1 MHNGSALPCSISGEA
16 AMEPL
21 VLLAEIVPAA
31 QYLTLGLVQEVV
43 DDAGPGRAGGSDL
56 RACVAVVADLCSGHQ
71 AWWKEMGDELFAR
84 AATAGAYLG
93 ARKFT
98 KRKPAAVP

>member
-1 MHNGSALPCSISGEA
+1 M
-16 AMEPL
+16 
-21 VLLAEIVPAA
+21 
-31 QYLTLGLVQEVV
+31 
-43 DDAGPGRAGGSDL
+43 
-56 RACVAVVADLCSGHQ
+56 VADVRSGHQ

-98 KRKPAAVP
+98 KRKRAAVP